1 MVFNATFNNISVIS
15 WWQFYW
21 WRKCDNPE
29 KTINLLQVRQTLSHN
44 VVSSTHHLSGIKLTT
59 LVVICTDGKGSC
71 KSNYYTIMTTTDPE
85 VLYAISPLNI
95 ILNWIRNWCPAINDI
110 INNHCFIL
118 WQRNLPSLSFSV
130 MSNTTS
136 QKQFKL

>member
-1 MVFNATFNNISVIS
+1 
-15 WWQFYW
+15 
-21 WRKCDNPE
+21 
-29 KTINLLQVRQTLSHN
+29 
-44 VVSSTHHLSGIKLTT
+44 
-59 LVVICTDGKGSC
+59 
-71 KSNYYTIMTTTDPE
+71 MTTTDPE